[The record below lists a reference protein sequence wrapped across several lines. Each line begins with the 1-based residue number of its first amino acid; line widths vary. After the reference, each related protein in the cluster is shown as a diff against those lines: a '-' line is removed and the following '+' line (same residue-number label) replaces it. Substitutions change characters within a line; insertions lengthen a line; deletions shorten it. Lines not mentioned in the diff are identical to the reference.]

1 MQKQKISLRLE
12 ILRAM
17 LLPLLFAWSLTLV
30 IALIAIYHEIGE
42 VYDSTLVQYARLI
55 ADKTG
60 GGASSFSGPDTFND
74 FPSYEYERK
83 ITYRVLEKD
92 GSELVS
98 SETAP
103 PVPPGL
109 EVGFSDH
116 KIDRK
121 PWRFFMIRDAET
133 GREIIMAERYSI
145 RHEVAF
151 QLLLSVFIP
160 ALILAVVAFAAI
172 WRATTQGLRRL
183 TDISEQVDRRAA
195 EDLSLIEGD
204 IPVEIASLLDAL
216 NRLLS
221 RLSESFSRER
231 QFTDNAAHELRTP
244 LAAIKTQAQ
253 VIARRPGLD
262 DDLRAQVDNLL
273 QASDRATALTESLLS
288 FVRLQND
295 ASRPSR
301 IDLAHVLRKECE
313 MMQAQAHAAD
323 ITLDLDVQSNAFGS
337 FNPEAIGVLM
347 RNIVQ
352 NAIKFSPAGGR
363 VAVRLATAGGAIVF
377 SVADQ
382 GVGIAPAHREK
393 VFERFYRI
401 DKSRAP
407 GTGLGLAMAKWVA
420 DLYGAQIEIGDNDP
434 QGSVFTVTLPQQ

>member
-1 MQKQKISLRLE
+1 
-12 ILRAM
+12 M

-60 GGASSFSGPDTFND
+60 GGAASFSGPDTFND

-103 PVPPGL
+103 PLPPGL
-109 EVGFSDH
+109 QAGFSDH
-116 KIDRK
+116 KIDHK

-133 GREIIMAERYSI
+133 GREIVMAERYSI

-160 ALILAVVAFAAI
+160 ALILAVVAFMAI
-172 WRATTQGLRRL
+172 WRATSQGLRRL
-183 TDISEQVDRRAA
+183 TDISQQVDRRVA
-195 EDLSLIEGD
+195 EDLSRIEGD

-221 RLSESFSRER
+221 RLSESFARER

-253 VIARRPGLD
+253 VIARNTGLTE
-262 DDLRAQVDNLL
+262 DLRAQVDNLL
-273 QASDRATALTESLLS
+273 QAADRAAGLTESLLS

-295 ASRPSR
+295 ASRPVR
-301 IDLAHVLRKECE
+301 VDLAQVLKKECE
-313 MMQAQAHAAD
+313 LLQPQAGAGD
-323 ITLDLDVQSNAFGS
+323 VRLDVDAGDAVFCSV
-337 FNPEAIGVLM
+337 NPEVIGVLM

-352 NAIKFSPAGGR
+352 NAIKFSPPGAR
-363 VAVRLATAGGAIVF
+363 VAVRLWQAGPEIVLR
-377 SVADQ
+377 VADE
-382 GVGIAPAHREK
+382 GHGIPPEHREK
-393 VFERFYRI
+393 IFERFYRI

-407 GTGLGLAMAKWVA
+407 GTGLGLAMVKWVA
-420 DLYGAQIEIGDNDP
+420 DLYGAKIAIADNSP
-434 QGSVFTVTLPQQ
+434 RGTVFTVTLPQQ